1 MLVGLPRRSYYERRA
16 GAARR
21 AAGQRRRRPQPARD
35 RVAERGLHWARTYPQ
50 WGHRKICAMIEAEH
64 HATQS
69 TVLRL
74 LRDHK
79 LTLPIDDRSAVR
91 QLARVR
97 REVFREDFDRRNR
110 VWQTDFTEIETSHGG
125 DWQIQPVM
133 DYVTKFCLSCRVS
146 TTQAATDL
154 CQALDDA
161 SHIAHDLMGRTVLDD
176 VTCPDSGL
184 ITPVFVVSDNGP
196 AFKSIRFERYVL
208 ARPELRHVRTRKKSP
223 HTNGVVERF
232 NGTMKYED
240 LYRDLPID
248 GVDLDGRV
256 AAHRTLYNEIRPHEG
271 IAMDRPHHAYT
282 APNATASTRQH
293 ERIS

>member
-1 MLVGLPRRSYYERRA
+1 MLLGLPRRSYYERRA
-16 GAARR
+16 AAARVAADGPTLRR
-21 AAGQRRRRPQPARD
+21 ARPARE
-35 RVAERGLHWARTYPQ
+35 RISERGLHWARAYPQ

-64 HATQS
+64 HPSQS

-74 LRDHK
+74 LRDHD
-79 LTLPIDDRSAVR
+79 LTLPIDDRSQVR
-91 QLARVR
+91 QLAKVR

-110 VWQTDFTEIETSHGG
+110 VWQTDFTEIETSQGG
-125 DWQIQPVM
+125 DRQIQPVL
-133 DYVTKFCLSCRVS
+133 DYVTKFCLTCRVS

-161 SHIAHDLMGRTVLDD
+161 SHIAQDLMGRSVLED

-208 ARPELRHVRTRKKSP
+208 QRPELRHVRTRKNSP

-232 NGTMKYED
+232 NSTMKYED

-248 GVDLDGRV
+248 GVDLDARV
-256 AAHRTLYNEIRPHEG
+256 DAHRTLYNEIRP
-271 IAMDRPHHAYT
+271 T
-282 APNATASTRQH
+282 KASP
-293 ERIS
+293 